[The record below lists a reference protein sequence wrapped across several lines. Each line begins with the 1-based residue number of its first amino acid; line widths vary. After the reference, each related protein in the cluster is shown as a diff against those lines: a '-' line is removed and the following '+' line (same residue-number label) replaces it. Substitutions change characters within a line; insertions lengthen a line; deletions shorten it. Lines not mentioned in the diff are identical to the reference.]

1 MPSPEA
7 NDRIRAGA
15 LLLASGLQIAESLV
29 PRVPL
34 FPWLRLGLSWAVIL
48 PFLSA
53 FGTLPAIGLFLSR
66 NILAIAFG
74 GQPPTTFL
82 ISSLSGTAALLVLGP
97 LLRRGLARGWI
108 GWIGA
113 GILQATAFNLLQLF
127 LVTWLLVG
135 HGGYLFQMG
144 PILAWSV
151 VSGAVVAWMASRWFP
166 PQGWEELTSG
176 VSPSVGE
183 TPPTPAWRVSA
194 AWWLVVCLFPAFI
207 HRPASVLGVLV
218 GCASF
223 ALWHRRYRDL
233 RLLLQAWPFFFFL
246 AWFHLL
252 DTPGHLVGNTGIT
265 REGVDAFLVHAGRLG
280 VFLLA
285 GRNLFRVLPWGS
297 FLAGS
302 PWARA
307 TSIALPVLPRLF
319 QAATAAARESWASR
333 RDPGSASFPER
344 LLSRLSEG

>member
-1 MPSPEA
+1 MRSPEA
-7 NDRIRAGA
+7 NDKIRAGA

-66 NILAIAFG
+66 NILSVAFG

-82 ISSLSGTAALLVLGP
+82 ISSLSGTTVLLALGP
-97 LLRRGLARGWI
+97 LLHRALARGWI

-144 PILAWSV
+144 PILAWSA
-151 VSGAVVAWMASRWFP
+151 VSGAVVAWMAARWVP
-166 PQGWEELTSG
+166 PQGWANLTSG
-176 VSPSVGE
+176 VGESVGE
-183 TPPTPAWRVSA
+183 TSPTLAWRVAA
-194 AWWLVVCLFPAFI
+194 AWWLAVCLVPAFVD
-207 HRPASVLGVLV
+207 RSMSVSAVLI
-218 GCASF
+218 GCVLF
-223 ALWHRRYRDL
+223 ALWRRRYRDL
-233 RLLLQAWPFFFFL
+233 TLLVQAWPFFFFL

-252 DTPGHLVGNTGIT
+252 DTPGHLLGSTGIT
-265 REGVDAFLVHAGRLG
+265 REGIDSFLVHAGRLG

-297 FLAGS
+297 FLSAS

-307 TSIALPVLPRLF
+307 TSMALPVLPRLF

-333 RDPGSASFPER
+333 RDPDSPSFPER
-344 LLSRLSEG
+344 LLSRLAEG

>member
-7 NDRIRAGA
+7 SDRIRAGA

-53 FGTLPAIGLFLSR
+53 FGTLPALGLFLSR
-66 NILAIAFG
+66 NILSVAFG

-82 ISSLSGTAALLVLGP
+82 ISSLSGTIALVVLGSP
-97 LLRRGLARGWI
+97 IRRALARGWI

-113 GILQATAFNLLQLF
+113 GILQATAFNLLQLL

-151 VSGAVVAWMASRWFP
+151 VSGAVVAWMAARWFP
-166 PQGWEELTSG
+166 PRAWEHLTASCPD
-176 VSPSVGE
+176 SPGHA
-183 TPPTPAWRVSA
+183 PAVTTWRTQAVF
-194 AWWLVVCLFPAFI
+194 WLLVCLAPAFLD
-207 HRPASVLGVLV
+207 RSLPVLSILA
-218 GCASF
+218 GCALF
-223 ALWHRRYRDL
+223 AGLRRRTKDL
-233 RLLLQAWPFFFFL
+233 SLLVQAWPFFFFL

-252 DTPGHLVGNTGIT
+252 DTPGHLLGGSGVT
-265 REGVDAFLVHAGRLG
+265 REGVESFLVHAGRLG

-285 GRNLFRVLPWGS
+285 GRNLFRILPWGS

-319 QAATAAARESWASR
+319 QAATSAARESWATR
-333 RDPGSASFPER
+333 RDPDSPSFPER
-344 LLSRLSEG
+344 LLSRLAEG